1 MVVALNTNEH
11 SMFQHLQNIIL
22 ALQPYVIV
30 TKIKIA
36 GVTINPQ

>member
-11 SMFQHLQNIIL
+11 SMFQYLQNIIL